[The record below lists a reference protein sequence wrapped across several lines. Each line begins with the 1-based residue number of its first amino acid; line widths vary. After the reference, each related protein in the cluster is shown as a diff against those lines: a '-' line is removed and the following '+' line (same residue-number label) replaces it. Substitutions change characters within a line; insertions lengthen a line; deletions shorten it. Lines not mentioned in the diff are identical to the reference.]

1 MNTKSASLTLKNI
14 SFSFGNKSGKK
25 PASRTIDDFFLEVKK
40 GSFTTLLGPSGCGKT
55 TLLKIV
61 SGFLTPDSGSVLID
75 GADCTF
81 LPPEK
86 RQIGMVFQDYALF
99 PHLTVQKNLLYGLEL
114 KNKNA
119 REENFARIHKTA
131 RILGIAALLE
141 RFPHELSGGQQQ
153 RVALGRALV
162 LEPKILLM
170 DEPLSSLDAKL
181 RTQVREELKEI
192 QSQIG
197 ITTLYVT
204 HDQEEALS
212 LSDTIAVLKAG
223 KLQQVGTPR
232 QIYFEPANDFVADAV
247 GRANFICVKDLDGG
261 ESLEQSLKNAEKLT
275 VRPEWFSKA
284 GGTLHKENEKS
295 GAGQGE
301 GSAEKKSLTVSGT
314 VLSAAFL
321 GQTTRYRIRLDNE
334 NSQVLTA
341 DLPTE
346 PEDLPSG
353 QKITLKIE
361 KYLET
366 PKKSPVEILPGSP
379 S

>member
-1 MNTKSASLTLKNI
+1 MNSRSASLTFKNV
-14 SFSFGNKSGKK
+14 SFSFGNT
-25 PASRTIDDFFLEVKK
+25 RTIDDFFLEVKS

-61 SGFLTPDSGSVLID
+61 SGFLTPDSGSILID

-81 LPPEK
+81 VPPEK

-99 PHLTVQKNLLYGLEL
+99 PHMTVQKNLLYGLEI
-114 KNKNA
+114 KNKNSK
-119 REENFARIHKTA
+119 EENFAKIHKTA
-131 RILGIAALLE
+131 RILGIANLLE

-181 RTQVREELKEI
+181 RTQVREELKDV

-247 GRANFICVKDLDGG
+247 GRANFIKLTDLNEFEIDNP
-261 ESLEQSLKNAEKLT
+261 SLKEAKTLT
-275 VRPEWFSKA
+275 VRPEWFFKINA
-284 GGTLHKENEKS
+284 GEKETKNC
-295 GAGQGE
+295 
-301 GSAEKKSLTVSGT
+301 LTVSGT
-314 VLSAAFL
+314 VVSTAFL
-321 GQTTRYRIRLDNE
+321 GQTTRYRIRLNNE
-334 NSQVLTA
+334 TSQILTA

-346 PEDLPSG
+346 DKDLPSG

-361 KYLET
+361 KYLL
-366 PKKSPVEILPGSP
+366 KK
-379 S
+379 

>member
-1 MNTKSASLTLKNI
+1 
-14 SFSFGNKSGKK
+14 
-25 PASRTIDDFFLEVKK
+25 
-40 GSFTTLLGPSGCGKT
+40 
-55 TLLKIV
+55 
-61 SGFLTPDSGSVLID
+61 
-75 GADCTF
+75 
-81 LPPEK
+81 
-86 RQIGMVFQDYALF
+86 MVFQDYALF
-99 PHLTVQKNLLYGLEL
+99 PHMTVQKNLLYGLEI
-114 KNKNA
+114 KNKNSK
-119 REENFARIHKTA
+119 EENFAKIHKTA
-131 RILGIAALLE
+131 RILGIANLLE

-181 RTQVREELKEI
+181 RTQVREELKDV

-247 GRANFICVKDLDGG
+247 GRANFIKLTDLNEFEIDNP
-261 ESLEQSLKNAEKLT
+261 SLKEAKKLI
-275 VRPEWFSKA
+275 VRPEWFFKINA
-284 GGTLHKENEKS
+284 GKKETKNC
-295 GAGQGE
+295 
-301 GSAEKKSLTVSGT
+301 LTVSGT
-314 VLSAAFL
+314 IVSTAFL

-334 NSQVLTA
+334 TSQILTA

-346 PEDLPSG
+346 DEDLPSG

-361 KYLET
+361 KYLL
-366 PKKSPVEILPGSP
+366 KK
-379 S
+379 

>member
-1 MNTKSASLTLKNI
+1 MNSNSASLTFKNV
-14 SFSFGNKSGKK
+14 SFSFGNT
-25 PASRTIDDFFLEVKK
+25 RTIDDFFLEVKS

-61 SGFLTPDSGSVLID
+61 SGFLTPDSGSILID

-81 LPPEK
+81 VPPEK

-99 PHLTVQKNLLYGLEL
+99 PHMTVQKNLLYGLEI
-114 KNKNA
+114 KNKNSK
-119 REENFARIHKTA
+119 EENFAKIHKTA
-131 RILGIAALLE
+131 RILGIANLLE

-181 RTQVREELKEI
+181 RTQVREELKDV

-247 GRANFICVKDLDGG
+247 GRANFIKLTDLNEFEIDNP
-261 ESLEQSLKNAEKLT
+261 SLKEAKTLT
-275 VRPEWFSKA
+275 VRPEWFLKINA
-284 GGTLHKENEKS
+284 GEKEIKNC
-295 GAGQGE
+295 
-301 GSAEKKSLTVSGT
+301 LTVSGT
-314 VLSAAFL
+314 VVSTAFL
-321 GQTTRYRIRLDNE
+321 GQTTRYRIRLNNE
-334 NSQVLTA
+334 TSQILTA

-346 PEDLPSG
+346 DEDLPSD

-361 KYLET
+361 KYLL
-366 PKKSPVEILPGSP
+366 KK
-379 S
+379 